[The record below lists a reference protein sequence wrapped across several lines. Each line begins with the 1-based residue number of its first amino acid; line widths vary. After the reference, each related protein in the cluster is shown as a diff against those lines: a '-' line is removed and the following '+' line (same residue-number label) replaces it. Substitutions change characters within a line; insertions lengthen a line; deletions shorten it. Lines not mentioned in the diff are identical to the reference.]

1 MIQLLFSKSHPNF
14 KNWDAEAPVNNPDS
28 SFHYWRKLLALRKEK
43 DVLFTVASGEQRR
56 DRLREVGRD
65 WR

>member
-14 KNWDAEAPVNNPDS
+14 KNWDAEALVNNPDS

-43 DVLFTVASGEQRR
+43 DVLFTVASGEQ
-56 DRLREVGRD
+56 
-65 WR
+65 